1 MLCHWPWRWAP
12 QSRRQSTR
20 RSRAGPRRVPWHG
33 RSAHS
38 TSTSTSTSAPCKPRE
53 AAATA
58 TVPWGICPNCRIS
71 LPPPPPGGGVMATPT
86 QTLSLTLSLTRR
98 AGRLQEHAH
107 PVSQGPSGCGLRLVR
122 RIALQPPTCEPA
134 LRPHCDPT
142 AAPLQPHCS
151 QAARNPTLPATRL
164 PRFLQP
170 HTPRARLARYD
181 IYNACNTLWGKEL
194 VEMIKNREGRLVVRP
209 DSGDPPVIVCEVR
222 QT

>member
-1 MLCHWPWRWAP
+1 MPKLPDFTAASP
-12 QSRRQSTR
+12 
-20 RSRAGPRRVPWHG
+20 PR
-33 RSAHS
+33 
-38 TSTSTSTSAPCKPRE
+38 
-53 AAATA
+53 
-58 TVPWGICPNCRIS
+58 
-71 LPPPPPGGGVMATPT
+71 GGGDGYPT